1 MIPSHK
7 AASWLL
13 IHIDRL
19 LDVLGLEHSKSAEG
33 IIYLIVISVLAVLA
47 GWGLR
52 QIVLFLVRR
61 AVALRHSSVG
71 DDLLRE
77 RTLSKCS
84 HFITPLVFL
93 GLIPFA
99 FEASSGAMDVITKAV
114 YIYLLATIAIAVN
127 AVLSF
132 VWLRYDEHENTKK
145 LPLKGI
151 LNIGKGIVWGV
162 IVIIAISILV
172 DKSPAALLTGLGAFA
187 AALMLIFKNSILG
200 FVAGIQLS
208 QNDMLRVGDWI
219 IVPSTIANGIVLDV
233 TLSMVKIRNWDNTIV
248 TMPPYNLISGSF
260 QNWRG
265 MQEAGVRQIAR
276 SIIFDPT
283 SLLPCDDAMLDGMAE
298 KYPLLKDYIAAM
310 KSQKEV
316 GHEPVFATGD
326 VTVNGTID
334 TNLGLFRAYA
344 VLYLRNNPHISQ
356 EQLIMVRAMAQN
368 STGVPVQVWCFTNT
382 TVWPEY
388 EAIQSA
394 VFEHLMLVA
403 GDMKLAICD
412 FVEVAIQ
419 QQVQASGAISVSK

>member
-7 AASWLL
+7 AATWLL
-13 IHIDRL
+13 VHIDHL

-33 IIYLIVISVLAVLA
+33 VIYLIVISVLAVVV

-61 AVALRHSSVG
+61 AVALRHSSMG

-77 RTLSKCS
+77 HTLSKCS

-93 GLIPFA
+93 ALIPFA
-99 FEASSGAMDVITKAV
+99 FDTSSGAMEVIYKIV
-114 YIYLLATIAIAVN
+114 YIYLLTTIAIAVN

-132 VWLRYDEHENTKK
+132 VWVRYDEHENTKK

-151 LNIGKGIVWGV
+151 LNIGKGVVWGV
-162 IVIIAISILV
+162 IVIIAVSIIV
-172 DKSPAALLTGLGAFA
+172 NKSPAALLTGLGAFA

-219 IVPSTIANGIVLDV
+219 VVPSTIANGIVIDV
-233 TLSMVKIRNWDNTIV
+233 TLSVVKIRNWDNTIV
-248 TMPPYNLISGSF
+248 TMPPYNLISNSF

-283 SLLPCDDAMLDGMAE
+283 SLMACDGKMLTDMAE
-298 KYPLLKDYIAAM
+298 RYPLLKGYVDTMSSLKAAG
-310 KSQKEV
+310 K
-316 GHEPVFATGD
+316 EPVFATGE

-344 VLYLRNNPHISQ
+344 LLYLKQNPHISQ
-356 EQLIMVRAMAQN
+356 NDLIMVRVMEQN
-368 STGVPVQVWCFTNT
+368 STGVPVQVWCFTST

-388 EAIQSA
+388 EAVQSA
-394 VFEHLMLVA
+394 LFEHLMVVA
-403 GDMKLAICD
+403 ADMKLAICD
-412 FVEVAIQ
+412 YVEVAIQ
-419 QQVQASGAISVSK
+419 QQVQAAGAVAVSK

>member
-7 AASWLL
+7 AASWILV
-13 IHIDRL
+13 HIDRL
-19 LDVLGLEHSKSAEG
+19 LDSLGLEKEKSLEE
-33 IIYLIVISVLAVLA
+33 IIYLIVISVLAVFV
-47 GWGLR
+47 GWAMR
-52 QIVLFLVRR
+52 RVVLFVVRR
-61 AVALRHSSVG
+61 AVQLRHSSIG

-84 HFITPLVFL
+84 HIITPLVFL

-99 FEASSGAMDVITKAV
+99 FETSSDSIDVISKIV
-114 YIYLLATIAIAVN
+114 YLYLLAMIAV
-127 AVLSF
+127 AVNSILEF
-132 VWLRYDEHENTKK
+132 VWVRYDEHENTKK

-162 IVIIAISILV
+162 IVIIAVSMLV
-172 DKSPAALLTGLGAFA
+172 GKSPAALLTGLGAFA

-208 QNDMLRVGDWI
+208 QNDMVRVGDWI
-219 IVPSTIANGIVLDV
+219 VVPSTIANGIVIDV
-233 TLSMVKIRNWDNTIV
+233 TLSVVKIRNWDNTIV
-248 TMPPYNLISGSF
+248 MLPPYSLISGSF

-265 MQEAGVRQIAR
+265 MSDSGVRQIAR

-283 SLLPCDDAMLDGMAE
+283 SIMSCDDKMLSDMSE
-298 KYPLLKDYIAAM
+298 RYPLLKNYIADMSAL
-310 KSQKEV
+310 KAA
-316 GHEPVFATGD
+316 GNEPVFATGQ

-344 VLYLRNNPHISQ
+344 VLYLKQNPHISQ
-356 EQLIMVRAMAQN
+356 DNLVMVRVMAQN

-394 VFEHLMLVA
+394 VFEHLMVVA
-403 GDMKLAICD
+403 ADMKLAICD
-412 FVEVAIQ
+412 YVEVAIQ

>member
-1 MIPSHK
+1 MDIVGFLGDLGIHVHGEH
-7 AASWLL
+7 AATTVNTLGEFVVVVLIALLVTLILRKWLSLL
-13 IHIDRL
+13 IWKLMQKKPGSWHEVFYQQRFFSKLSYLVAPVACYILLSKFTHWDYADILRRL
-19 LDVLGLEHSKSAEG
+19 LDIWLVIVCMVILFSLLE
-33 IIYLIVISVLAVLA
+33 IINRIYDSYPVAKNRPITVFIQVFKVFIYTVAAIVI
-47 GWGLR
+47 
-52 QIVLFLVRR
+52 
-61 AVALRHSSVG
+61 
-71 DDLLRE
+71 
-77 RTLSKCS
+77 
-84 HFITPLVFL
+84 
-93 GLIPFA
+93 
-99 FEASSGAMDVITKAV
+99 
-114 YIYLLATIAIAVN
+114 
-127 AVLSF
+127 
-132 VWLRYDEHENTKK
+132 
-145 LPLKGI
+145 
-151 LNIGKGIVWGV
+151 
-162 IVIIAISILV
+162 ISILV
-172 DKSPAALLTGLGAFA
+172 NKSPEHLLVGVGAFA
-187 AALMLIFKNSILG
+187 AVLLLVFRDSILG
-200 FVAGIQLS
+200 FVAGVQLIA
-208 QNDMLRVGDWI
+208 NKMVHIGDWI
-219 IVPSTIANGIVLDV
+219 VMPSNHANGTVLEINLYTVKVQNWDMTISTIP
-233 TLSMVKIRNWDNTIV
+233 TYQMV
-248 TMPPYNLISGSF
+248 SQSF
-260 QNWRG
+260 INWRG

-310 KSQKEV
+310 KSQKEA

-394 VFEHLMLVA
+394 VFEQLMLVA